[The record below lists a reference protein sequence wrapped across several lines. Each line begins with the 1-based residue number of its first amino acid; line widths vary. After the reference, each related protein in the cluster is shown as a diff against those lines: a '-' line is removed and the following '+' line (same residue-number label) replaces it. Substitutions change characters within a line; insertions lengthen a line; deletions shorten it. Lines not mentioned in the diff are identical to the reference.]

1 VNQKGSFQP
10 QGSPVFVPGEDEFWT
25 IDASISYR
33 LPKRYGILT
42 VGVKNL
48 FDKSFKYQDIDF
60 ENRSPLFQPKRLVY
74 GKVTLSF

>member
-1 VNQKGSFQP
+1 VS
-10 QGSPVFVPGEDEFWT
+10 GEDEFWT

-33 LPKRYGILT
+33 LPRRYGILT

-60 ENRSPLFQPKRLVY
+60 ENRSPLFQPKRRVY